1 MALGLG
7 DEGEDSGRLRGL
19 YAAFWCS
26 PWPLRGVLKWV
37 SV

>member
-26 PWPLRGVLKWV
+26 LPPLVEVSKWV

>member
-7 DEGEDSGRLRGL
+7 DEGEDSSRLRGL

-26 PWPLRGVLKWV
+26 LPPLGEVLKWV
-37 SV
+37 CV